1 MATIPQVGC
10 RLEINP
16 MAILDPG
23 AFIGNDRRECPEA
36 YTFMLDCSKERS
48 LVTGAKDYSYLNA
61 TMGSTRMARRAG
73 M

>member
-1 MATIPQVGC
+1 MRRHSGTTA
-10 RLEINP
+10 
-16 MAILDPG
+16 
-23 AFIGNDRRECPEA
+23 GNLQKS
-36 YTFMLDCSKERS
+36 YTFMPDYSKEGS

>member
-1 MATIPQVGC
+1 MNPQKSYSFV
-10 RLEINP
+10 
-16 MAILDPG
+16 
-23 AFIGNDRRECPEA
+23 
-36 YTFMLDCSKERS
+36 LDCSKEGR